1 MVNYIKDKSYQ
12 RKKFIKT
19 VETVYVKINRDK
31 SLKTLGSDNSIF
43 RINPKYSPRRYD
55 TYSMILPASQAN
67 KIIDENH
74 EKEHDKDNES
84 KTTDITDTK
93 NQIKMKL
100 TN

>member
-1 MVNYIKDKSYQ
+1 
-12 RKKFIKT
+12 
-19 VETVYVKINRDK
+19 
-31 SLKTLGSDNSIF
+31 
-43 RINPKYSPRRYD
+43 
-55 TYSMILPASQAN
+55 MILPASQAN

>member
-1 MVNYIKDKSYQ
+1 
-12 RKKFIKT
+12 
-19 VETVYVKINRDK
+19 
-31 SLKTLGSDNSIF
+31 
-43 RINPKYSPRRYD
+43 
-55 TYSMILPASQAN
+55 MILPASQAN

-74 EKEHDKDNES
+74 KKEHDKDNEN